1 MIKHTTISLTAFI
14 IDLIE
19 VLLMHSSSLLILKQA
34 KQIKGDSF
42 VHPQSVYKTYEELFD
57 GEI

>member
-1 MIKHTTISLTAFI
+1 M
-14 IDLIE
+14 
-19 VLLMHSSSLLILKQA
+19 SSSLLMLKQA
-34 KQIKGDSF
+34 KQIKGDAF